1 MEGGSRK
8 RKRASNNKLVDLL
21 EMLELQNK
29 NSSLQNDNSSLQKE
43 NSRLL
48 KELTASRRKNRKL
61 ILDHRKERTA
71 CIASLAEE
79 RAAARAALDE
89 ERGAARASLAEERT
103 AAVAAL
109 NEERAL
115 LDEERS
121 AAMAALNE
129 ERSAAMAALN
139 EERALLVEQRASISA
154 IIEPLE
160 TVGGLKKITDRTA
173 LVGVVG
179 SVLVSLMSV
188 LMRKTKPVSRLR
200 VICDALLQNCVFGVE
215 ATKTMLSDLY
225 KRFYFQE
232 QRNVFAA
239 WKVLRS
245 IDLSSVGGLNYNG
258 LETLRNVEELER
270 YQRGILPSRSSVQKA
285 SYELHDIGQ
294 QVIPFEKKQ
303 CNIGEM
309 YQYDYERFLRFIL
322 KIFQLEAIAERES
335 VELSITMDGA
345 ELCDGISHLTAGI
358 KVTDGRAIDP
368 RDGSPLCMTMDEVMG
383 RMFQNQSRNNCF
395 ALKSLIGKDCKRA
408 YKEFA
413 DFFLFFEHVQKYGLA
428 ASELGPRIMPMEIF
442 SPQDLSSIWK
452 CLNTGSG
459 ARKNGK
465 THFCHLCAC
474 CGDNIVR
481 YLVGENRYLASAAFE
496 LLRVYC
502 ILTLNLIFCII

>member
-29 NSSLQNDNSSLQKE
+29 NRSLQNDNSSLQKE

-89 ERGAARASLAEERT
+89 ECGAARASLAEERT

-115 LDEERS
+115 LD
-121 AAMAALNE
+121 E

-200 VICDALLQNCVFGVE
+200 VICDALFQNCVFGVE

-294 QVIPFEKKQ
+294 RVIPFEKKQ

-413 DFFLFFEHVQKYGLA
+413 DFFLFF
-428 ASELGPRIMPMEIF
+428 
-442 SPQDLSSIWK
+442 
-452 CLNTGSG
+452 
-459 ARKNGK
+459 
-465 THFCHLCAC
+465 
-474 CGDNIVR
+474 
-481 YLVGENRYLASAAFE
+481 
-496 LLRVYC
+496 
-502 ILTLNLIFCII
+502 